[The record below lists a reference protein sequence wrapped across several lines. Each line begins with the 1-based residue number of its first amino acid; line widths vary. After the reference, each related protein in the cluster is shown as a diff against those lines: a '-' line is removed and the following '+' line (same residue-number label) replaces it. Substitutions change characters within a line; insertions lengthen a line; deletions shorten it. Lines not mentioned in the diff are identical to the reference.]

1 MRLYCW
7 EMSMFSSFNL
17 PRTSLF
23 VCIFLQFEF
32 DEYTFSTNSLEFC
45 IRGGSSTSP
54 SSNAVWDKTKTA
66 PIFFCC
72 SKRNAKVATNMTFMI
87 GSAFETLKETNACWS
102 RTLHLRE
109 MCSSLTAISEFSQ
122 LRCNPRGSW
131 HFGGPHG
138 QISRWRSAITHRY
151 VTRPTI
157 YIDDIAILVDSS
169 LAPQRLQADG
179 NTTELS
185 VRFLDMPSAIFSSLS
200 SGVLLMIAA

>member
-7 EMSMFSSFNL
+7 EMSMFSSFKL

-87 GSAFETLKETNACWS
+87 GSAFETLKEPMHADQEHSIWEKCVLRWRLFLNFLNCAATLVDHGILGDLADRFQGDAPPS
-102 RTLHLRE
+102 PTGTLHGR
-109 MCSSLTAISEFSQ
+109 
-122 LRCNPRGSW
+122 
-131 HFGGPHG
+131 
-138 QISRWRSAITHRY
+138 RY
-151 VTRPTI
+151 TSTI
-157 YIDDIAILVDSS
+157 
-169 LAPQRLQADG
+169 
-179 NTTELS
+179 
-185 VRFLDMPSAIFSSLS
+185 
-200 SGVLLMIAA
+200 